1 MLRALFFTKTQIA
14 SQLHNFSLFMRRYPI
29 TASLRFAYF
38 IKMLRVSH
46 SQIVTR
52 SISHARP
59 IRQLNLNPSSAVY
72 VKPPSTRVSYTGPI
86 LFGITATTSI
96 FFGAGFI
103 HEREKENFWQRL
115 KRRTDGPRWSTIRD
129 IIIDDKLI
137 LADLWE
143 EKKKM
148 WLEKKQAVMED
159 MKKRLDQ
166 YNSIPIE
173 IKRVF
178 LAGAQTY
185 LSMSEAE
192 KTMAGLIGIN
202 LLVFG
207 AWRIPTLQPI
217 MNRYFMH
224 NPSSGRSI
232 TLFTSCFSHKHILPL
247 TLNMVALWSIG
258 PLLHDVLGKEQFVAM
273 YLSLGINANVVSHI
287 LRAALRHKRPIVPT
301 LGASGG
307 IYGLLAGAA
316 FLYPDSSVFIPFVPT
331 IPIQTR

>member
-1 MLRALFFTKTQIA
+1 
-14 SQLHNFSLFMRRYPI
+14 
-29 TASLRFAYF
+29 
-38 IKMLRVSH
+38 MLRVSN
-46 SQIVTR
+46 SQILKR
-52 SISHARP
+52 SFSHARP
-59 IRQLNLNPSSAVY
+59 IKQLNLNPPPPPPPSASQVF
-72 VKPPSTRVSYTGPI
+72 VKPPPPIRIGYAGPI
-86 LFGITATTSI
+86 LFGVTATTSI
-96 FFGAGFI
+96 FFAAGFI

-115 KRRTDGPRWSTIRD
+115 KKRTDGPRWSTIRD

-148 WLEKKQAVMED
+148 WLEKKQAIMED

-166 YNSIPIE
+166 YNSIPVE

-185 LSMSEAE
+185 LSMTEAE

-207 AWRIPTLQPI
+207 AWRVPVLQPI
-217 MNRYFMH
+217 MARYFTH
-224 NPSSGRSI
+224 NPGSGRSI
-232 TLFTSCFSHKHILPL
+232 TLLTSCFSHRHFLPL
-247 TLNMVALWSIG
+247 TINMVALWAIG
-258 PLLHDVLGKEQFVAM
+258 PLLHDVLGREQFVAM
-273 YLSLGINANVVSHI
+273 YLSLGINANVISHI
-287 LRAALRHKRPIVPT
+287 LSVALRNARPILPT
-301 LGASGG
+301 SGASGS

-316 FLYPDSSVFIPFVPT
+316 YLYPNSSIFIPFVPT